1 MPTIDAI
8 RKSFSSSFPDHFPVH
23 FDNKF
28 VDFSNILPPDT
39 DLMLTL
45 QYLRPEWG
53 KGAICQ
59 DGQVTILDLPKAHGI
74 PYMEVYSLQPCT
86 LLYITVSKLPCITAD
101 GNFQSYLLSKG
112 IGKGILFLWP
122 GVLFE
127 SISKV

>member
-1 MPTIDAI
+1 MPKIDAI
-8 RKSFSSSFPDHFPVH
+8 RKSFSSSFPDHFPFH
-23 FDNKF
+23 FANKF
-28 VDFSNILPPDT
+28 VDFSNILLSDT
-39 DLMLTL
+39 DLVLTL

-53 KGAICQ
+53 EGAISQ

-86 LLYITVSKLPCITAD
+86 LLSNTVSKLPCGTAD
-101 GNFQSYLLSKG
+101 GNFKSYLLSKG

-127 SISKV
+127 STTKV

>member
-1 MPTIDAI
+1 
-8 RKSFSSSFPDHFPVH
+8 
-23 FDNKF
+23 
-28 VDFSNILPPDT
+28 
-39 DLMLTL
+39 MLLL
-45 QYLRPEWG
+45 QCLRPEWG
-53 KGAICQ
+53 ERAIGQ

-86 LLYITVSKLPCITAD
+86 LVYNTVSKLPCITAD

-112 IGKGILFLWP
+112 KGKGIVFLWP